1 MKKYK
6 NILVTGG
13 AGFIGSHLV
22 NFLVLKNFNVTVL
35 DNFSLGKR
43 KWVNKKAKIIK
54 GDIVNLKD
62 CKKACKNID
71 IIFHFA
77 AMSRAG
83 PSLENMSFCIQQNV
97 IGTENILKAAHFY
110 KVKKLIYAGSA
121 TFYGNNTKI
130 QKENFSGD
138 FLNPYSLTKYLGEQ
152 LCLYYSN
159 KKLLSCNILRFFNVY
174 GQRQPLKGQYALVIG
189 IFLNRMKK
197 KLPLIIHG
205 NGLQKRDFI
214 YIDDVINACFKILSS
229 DTSSNIFNVGFGKS
243 VSILKLAKK
252 ISKNIKFISRR
263 KGDSNFSQAN
273 ISKIKKKLNWKPL
286 ININKGLNILINKKI
301 I

>member
-22 NFLVLKNFNVTVL
+22 NFLILKKFNVTVL
-35 DNFSLGKR
+35 DNFSLGEK
-43 KWVNKKAKIIK
+43 KWINKNAKIIE
-54 GDIVNLKD
+54 GDIVNIKD

-130 QKENFSGD
+130 QKENYPGEFI
-138 FLNPYSLTKYLGEQ
+138 NPYSLTKYLGEQ
-152 LCLYYSN
+152 LCLYYSK

-174 GQRQPLKGQYALVIG
+174 GPRQPLKGQYALVIG
-189 IFLNRMKK
+189 VFLYRMKK
-197 KLPLIIHG
+197 NLPLIIHG
-205 NGLQKRDFI
+205 KGFQKRDFI
-214 YIDDVINACFKILSS
+214 YVNDVLNACFKILNSNI
-229 DTSSNIFNVGFGKS
+229 SSNIFNVGSGKS
-243 VSILKLAKK
+243 ISILDLAKK
-252 ISKNIKFISRR
+252 ISKNIKFSNRR
-263 KGDSNFSQAN
+263 KGDSDFSQAN
-273 ISKIKKKLNWKPL
+273 IGKIKKYLNWSPQ
-286 ININKGLNILINKKI
+286 INIDQGLNMLINKKI